1 MASTGI
7 TFTPQCLEVVSCFK
21 FEKECTQT
29 QWNRDMI
36 VFW

>member
-7 TFTPQCLEVVSCFK
+7 TFTPQCLEVVSYFK
-21 FEKECTQT
+21 VEKGYTQT
-29 QWNRDMI
+29 QWYRDRM